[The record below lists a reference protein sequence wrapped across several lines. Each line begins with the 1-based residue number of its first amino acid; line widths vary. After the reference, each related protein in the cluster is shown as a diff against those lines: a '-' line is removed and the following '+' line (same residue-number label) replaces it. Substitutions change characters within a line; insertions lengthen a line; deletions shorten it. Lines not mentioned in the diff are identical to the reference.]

1 MAEFAKVLD
10 SKVVEVKNVEENF
23 FNSFTDTSPGKWIET
38 FKDGSQRNTYAGVGY
53 LYNHDDD
60 YFYQPSPY
68 PSWTFNTTTKTWEP
82 PVAHPDA
89 DDDSYVWNESSG
101 AWENE

>member
-1 MAEFAKVLD
+1 MAYFAKVLD
-10 SKVVEVKNVEENF
+10 GKVVEVKNVEEGF
-23 FNSFTDTSPGKWIET
+23 FDNFTDTSPGIWIET
-38 FKDGSQRNTYAGVGY
+38 FKDGSQRNIYAGVGY

-68 PSWTFNTTTKTWEP
+68 SSWTFNTTSKTWEP
-82 PVAHPDA
+82 PVAHPDS
-89 DDDSYVWNESSG
+89 DDDSYEWNESSG

>member
-1 MAEFAKVLD
+1 MAEFAKVING
-10 SKVVEVKNVEENF
+10 KVVEVKTADENF
-23 FNSFTDTSPGKWIET
+23 FSNFVDTSPGTWIET
-38 FKDGSQRNTYAGVGY
+38 FRDGSQRNTYAGVGY

-68 PSWTFNTTTKTWEP
+68 SSWTFNTTSKTWEP
-82 PVAHPDA
+82 PVSHPDS
-89 DDDSYVWNESSG
+89 DDDSYVWNETSS

>member
-1 MAEFAKVLD
+1 MAYFAKVLD
-10 SKVVEVKNVEENF
+10 GKVVEVKNVEEGF
-23 FNSFTDTSPGKWIET
+23 FDNFTDTSPGTWIET
-38 FKDGSQRNTYAGVGY
+38 FKDGSQRNIYAGVGY

-68 PSWTFNTTTKTWEP
+68 SSWTFNTTSKTWEP
-82 PVAHPDA
+82 PVAHPDS